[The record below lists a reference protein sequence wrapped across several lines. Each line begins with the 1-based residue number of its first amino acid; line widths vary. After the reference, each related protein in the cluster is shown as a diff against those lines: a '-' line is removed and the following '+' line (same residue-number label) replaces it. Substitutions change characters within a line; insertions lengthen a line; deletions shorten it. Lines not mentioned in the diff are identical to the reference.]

1 MLASI
6 KKDSRSIWVLDKCS
20 IKKASDENIYLYHV
34 ITDIS
39 NQKEK
44 EQLLLQRI
52 SELEREKQ
60 NGTTMS
66 SNHLLTYEANV
77 TQNSII
83 SVNPDWAREF
93 GITSSTHFSDLVI
106 SIAENAVAP
115 EHRVIFLQTLSR
127 ESIISAFEEN
137 RHILSIE
144 YLKHINNNQ
153 FRWFRKN
160 INIIQ
165 DNITKDISIRCY
177 IADIDDKKSEEIKAF
192 EEQRLYETM
201 RSKADIIYEI
211 NVTKNRFITGHD
223 AWVEIFGVC
232 ETSNYSQMMKEFSEK
247 ALHPDDREGFK
258 QSFMRKHVLEAY
270 ENGTRDI
277 VYEYRRPDKSG
288 EYIWVCCTMHLFSD
302 PDTQEIRGH
311 SYVENINEKK
321 EKQLE
326 LIYKAEHD
334 LLTGFYNKAA
344 TEKYITDFLSVGD
357 GKVGK
362 HAFII

>member
-1 MLASI
+1 MISNHIISDFEVAIGHIMNGIEVCKLNENFTITYVNDSFLHLTGYSPDEILDCGSHKLFMHDNDFENFKSEIHHNLKTHNDFEIEYKII

-60 NGTTMS
+60 YGTTMA
-66 SNHLLTYEANV
+66 SNQLLTYEANV

-177 IADIDDKKSEEIKAF
+177 IADIDYKKSREIKAF

-201 RSKADIIYEI
+201 RSRADVIYEI
-211 NVTKNRFITGHD
+211 NITKNNFIAGHNS
-223 AWVEIFGVC
+223 WGKLFGISQ
-232 ETSNYSQMMKEFSEK
+232 TSNYSDMMQQFSEN
-247 ALHPDDREGFK
+247 AIHPDDKEGFK
-258 QSFMRKHVLEAY
+258 EAFKRSNVLEAY
-270 ENGTRDI
+270 E
-277 VYEYRRPDKSG
+277 
-288 EYIWVCCTMHLFSD
+288 
-302 PDTQEIRGH
+302 
-311 SYVENINEKK
+311 
-321 EKQLE
+321 
-326 LIYKAEHD
+326 
-334 LLTGFYNKAA
+334 
-344 TEKYITDFLSVGD
+344 D
-357 GKVGK
+357 GKMD
-362 HAFII
+362 II